1 MIIKN
6 PDLIK
11 DQGWVWF
18 VVLKNNTALLKS
30 QSCSGSNSFNFIQSE
45 RFVENNSFNCYLSNA
60 KSYGQLMDY
69 NNESE
74 DSVLTKR
81 KLVVEIN
88 TLKKSLSDLQIEK
101 EDLNMQLLQQF
112 KELKRTQK
120 NLNKDFHKG
129 LEEMMFILS
138 RKVRLPLTN
147 ILGLA
152 NLLTNVDNSNDENLA
167 YIELLKASAKDLDNI
182 TKELGSFIYELNHK
196 KETTSK

>member
-1 MIIKN
+1 MKN
-6 PDLIK
+6 K
-11 DQGWVWF
+11 
-18 VVLKNNTALLKS
+18 K
-30 QSCSGSNSFNFIQSE
+30 
-45 RFVENNSFNCYLSNA
+45 ENNSFNCYLSNA

-81 KLVVEIN
+81 KLVVEIK

-101 EDLNMQLLQQF
+101 QDLNMQLLQQF

>member
-1 MIIKN
+1 MKN
-6 PDLIK
+6 K
-11 DQGWVWF
+11 
-18 VVLKNNTALLKS
+18 K
-30 QSCSGSNSFNFIQSE
+30 
-45 RFVENNSFNCYLSNA
+45 ENNSFNCYLSND

-138 RKVRLPLTN
+138 HKVRLPLTN
-147 ILGLA
+147 ILDLA

>member
-1 MIIKN
+1 MKN
-6 PDLIK
+6 K
-11 DQGWVWF
+11 
-18 VVLKNNTALLKS
+18 K
-30 QSCSGSNSFNFIQSE
+30 
-45 RFVENNSFNCYLSNA
+45 ENNSFNCYLSND

-138 RKVRLPLTN
+138 HKVRLPLTN
-147 ILGLA
+147 ILDLA

-196 KETTSK
+196 KETNSK

>member
-1 MIIKN
+1 MNN
-6 PDLIK
+6 PK
-11 DQGWVWF
+11 
-18 VVLKNNTALLKS
+18 
-30 QSCSGSNSFNFIQSE
+30 
-45 RFVENNSFNCYLSNA
+45 ENNSFNCYLSNT
-60 KSYGQLMDY
+60 KSYSQVVES
-69 NNESE
+69 NNEPE
-74 DSVLTKR
+74 NTFQTRR

-88 TLKKSLSDLQIEK
+88 SLKKSLSDLQIEK

-112 KELKRTQK
+112 KEVKRTQK

-138 RKVRLPLTN
+138 HKVRLPLTN
-147 ILGLA
+147 ILGLV

-182 TKELGSFIYELNHK
+182 TKELGSFIYELNPK